1 MKNKAVVLVAGG
13 SGERAKSNTPK
24 QFVELYQK
32 PILVHALE
40 KFISTYKDIICIIVT
55 HESYLSYT
63 KEIVSRYFPNTFEI
77 HYTQGGKT
85 RFESVKNGLEMLNQ
99 LQFNGIVAIH
109 DAARPCISKTLI
121 NRCFEIAEK
130 KGNAIP
136 VIPITESI
144 RYINGSDN
152 KFVRRDDFV
161 IVQTP
166 QCVDFKTLYN
176 AFQQAYQE
184 QFTDEANVLEHC
196 GEKINLCEGEK
207 HNIKIT
213 YPIDFEIAKVIIE
226 SLNEQ

>member
-1 MKNKAVVLVAGG
+1 MKKKAVVLVAGG
-13 SGERAKSNTPK
+13 SGERSKSIIPK
-24 QFVELYQK
+24 QFVELDHK

-40 KFISTYKDIICIIVT
+40 PFINFDKTITVVIVVPAG
-55 HESYLSYT
+55 YQAYA
-63 KEIVSRYFPNTFEI
+63 KEIVSKHFPNTSET

-85 RFESVKNGLEMLNQ
+85 RFESVKNGLELLNQ
-99 LQFNGIVAIH
+99 LQFDGIVAVH
-109 DAARPCISKTLI
+109 DAARSCVSKALI

-136 VIPITESI
+136 VIPMTESI
-144 RYINGSDN
+144 RHVNGSDN
-152 KFVRRDDFV
+152 TLVSRDNFV

-166 QCVDFKTLYN
+166 QCADFKTLYN
-176 AFQQAYQE
+176 AFQQSYQE
-184 QFTDEANVLEHC
+184 FFTDEANVLEHY

-213 YPIDFEIAKVIIE
+213 YPIDFEIAKVILK